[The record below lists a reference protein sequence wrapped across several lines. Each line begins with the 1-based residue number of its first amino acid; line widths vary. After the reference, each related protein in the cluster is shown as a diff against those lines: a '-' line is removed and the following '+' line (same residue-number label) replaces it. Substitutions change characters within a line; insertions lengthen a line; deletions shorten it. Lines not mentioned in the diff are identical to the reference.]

1 MIKKPSSWIVVLYDV
16 PSEPSK
22 LKVRVWREFKKL
34 GAIYPQMSLC
44 ILPNS
49 DETIVKLD
57 KVSKLILL
65 EGKFI
70 KITTVEL
77 DKVEHNKL
85 LQMYRK
91 EREKQYDEIVEECEE
106 FIDETNLNIKNKKFT
121 QEEVEEMEEI
131 LDGLYRWFGKALSL
145 DWISDSPKILKL
157 RELLKKCQESM
168 DNFAELSFLKKLHDI
183 IRNTVYILH

>member
-1 MIKKPSSWIVVLYDV
+1 MIKRPSSWVVILYDV

-49 DETIVKLD
+49 DENIVKLD
-57 KVSKLILL
+57 EIFRLILS

-70 KITTVEL
+70 KITTNEL
-77 DKVEHNKL
+77 DKNEHDKL
-85 LQMYRK
+85 LEMYRK
-91 EREKQYDEIVEECEE
+91 ERDKQYDEIVEECQE
-106 FIDETNLNIKNKKFT
+106 FIDENNLNIKNNKFT
-121 QEEVEEMEEI
+121 QEEVDEMEEV

-145 DWISDSPKILKL
+145 DWIDESPKILQL

-168 DNFAELSFLKKLHDI
+168 DNFAELSFLKK
-183 IRNTVYILH
+183 

>member
-1 MIKKPSSWIVVLYDV
+1 MIKRPSSWVVILYDV

-44 ILPNS
+44 ILPNN
-49 DETIVKLD
+49 DENIVKLD
-57 KVSKLILL
+57 EILRLILS

-70 KITTVEL
+70 KITTNEL
-77 DKVEHNKL
+77 DKNEHDKL
-85 LQMYRK
+85 LEMYRK
-91 EREKQYDEIVEECEE
+91 ERDKQYDEIVEECQE
-106 FIDETNLNIKNKKFT
+106 FIDENNLNIKNNKFT
-121 QEEVEEMEEI
+121 QEEVDEMEEV

-145 DWISDSPKILKL
+145 DWIDESPKILQL

-168 DNFAELSFLKKLHDI
+168 DNFAELSFLKK
-183 IRNTVYILH
+183 

>member
-1 MIKKPSSWIVVLYDV
+1 MIKRPSSWVVILYDV

-44 ILPNS
+44 ILPNN
-49 DETIVKLD
+49 DENIVKLD
-57 KVSKLILL
+57 EIFRLILS

-70 KITTVEL
+70 KITTNEL
-77 DKVEHNKL
+77 DKNEHDKL
-85 LQMYRK
+85 LEMYRK
-91 EREKQYDEIVEECEE
+91 ERDKQYDEIVEECQE
-106 FIDETNLNIKNKKFT
+106 FIDENNLNIKNNKFT
-121 QEEVEEMEEI
+121 QEEVDEMEEV

-145 DWISDSPKILKL
+145 DWIDESPKILQL

-168 DNFAELSFLKKLHDI
+168 DNFAELSFLKE
-183 IRNTVYILH
+183 

>member
-1 MIKKPSSWIVVLYDV
+1 MIKRPSSWVVILYDV

-44 ILPNS
+44 ILPNN
-49 DETIVKLD
+49 DENIVKLD
-57 KVSKLILL
+57 EIFRLILS

-70 KITTVEL
+70 KITTNEL
-77 DKVEHNKL
+77 DKNEHDKL
-85 LQMYRK
+85 LEMYRK
-91 EREKQYDEIVEECEE
+91 ERDKQYDEIVEECQE
-106 FIDETNLNIKNKKFT
+106 FIDENNLNIKNNKFT
-121 QEEVEEMEEI
+121 QEEVDEMEEV

-145 DWISDSPKILKL
+145 DWIDESPKILQL

-168 DNFAELSFLKKLHDI
+168 DNFAELSILKK
-183 IRNTVYILH
+183 

>member
-1 MIKKPSSWIVVLYDV
+1 MIKRPSSWVVILYDV

-44 ILPNS
+44 ILPNN
-49 DETIVKLD
+49 DENIVKLD
-57 KVSKLILL
+57 EIFRLILS

-70 KITTVEL
+70 KITTNEL
-77 DKVEHNKL
+77 DKNEHGKL
-85 LQMYRK
+85 LEMYRK
-91 EREKQYDEIVEECEE
+91 ERDKQYDEIVEECQE
-106 FIDETNLNIKNKKFT
+106 FIDENNLNIKNNKFT
-121 QEEVEEMEEI
+121 QEEVDEMEEV

-145 DWISDSPKILKL
+145 DWIDESPKILQL

-168 DNFAELSFLKKLHDI
+168 DNFAELSFLKK
-183 IRNTVYILH
+183 